1 MAETDTVVA
10 RPWVCQ
16 YDGCPAGPNDPP
28 CDCNGC
34 VGARLQ
40 AENEALRR
48 ERDEANAEAERLSHV
63 ASESFRIGVE
73 HQAAREAAEA
83 KAARLEERKDDAYRE
98 RNQVVAALAR
108 LFPSG
113 LARTDIPGWSSD
125 WHGCVY
131 IDLPTGQVS
140 WHFHDSQADL
150 FAGLPAYS
158 GSWDGHDTDE
168 KYRRLAALEA

>member
-48 ERDEANAEAERLSHV
+48 ERDEAREVYTVMSEEFRAAALCEAVQAAVGDHLPTLTARIEQAE
-63 ASESFRIGVE
+63 
-73 HQAAREAAEA
+73 AAREAAEA
-83 KAARLEERKDDAYRE
+83 KAARLEEALGDLMSWFPKRASPSEWRLEAGPNGADDAVE
-98 RNQVVAALAR
+98 AAR
-108 LFPSG
+108 
-113 LARTDIPGWSSD
+113 
-125 WHGCVY
+125 
-131 IDLPTGQVS
+131 
-140 WHFHDSQADL
+140 
-150 FAGLPAYS
+150 
-158 GSWDGHDTDE
+158 
-168 KYRRLAALEA
+168 AALEAK

>member
-48 ERDEANAEAERLSHV
+48 ALITTGRNLGAGLADTVSSDFLTLLPEEARLF
-63 ASESFRIGVE
+63 A
-73 HQAAREAAEA
+73 AAREAAEA
-83 KAARLEERKDDAYRE
+83 KAARMEEALTAQRAFILHWTDDVNGGLKPTLGSLRS
-98 RNQVVAALAR
+98 ALDALR
-108 LFPSG
+108 
-113 LARTDIPGWSSD
+113 
-125 WHGCVY
+125 
-131 IDLPTGQVS
+131 
-140 WHFHDSQADL
+140 
-150 FAGLPAYS
+150 
-158 GSWDGHDTDE
+158 
-168 KYRRLAALEA
+168 AALEAK